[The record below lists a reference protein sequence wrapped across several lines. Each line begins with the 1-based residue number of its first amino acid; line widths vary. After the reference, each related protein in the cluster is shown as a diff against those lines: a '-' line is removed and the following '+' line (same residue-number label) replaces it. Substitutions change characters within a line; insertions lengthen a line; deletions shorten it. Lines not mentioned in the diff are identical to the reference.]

1 LKQAGTA
8 VGGDDA
14 ALLVKAIG
22 GNMAEMMKA
31 QQEMMFSGSSP
42 AKSKAEEELAGIL
55 WLEHDLKSQLY
66 DMQEAAYEA
75 KIASD
80 QLLVANETSAGVAN
94 MLGEMRREMHEFG
107 APFYRKVLQEKIDEI
122 VTQKKALL
130 AQIEAEKGREARK
143 KAEAVTPVKPT
154 APAKRD
160 GAGPWVAFAI
170 VVSCFVVI
178 ALVFFMIRKRSQTAN
193 NLH

>member
-1 LKQAGTA
+1 MQSRQGVLLVALVSSAFAGLVPHQQPLHPAFLATGSSLHTAQSQALTGARTGVHLKQAGTA

-107 APFYRKVLQEKIDEI
+107 APFYRKVL
-122 VTQKKALL
+122 
-130 AQIEAEKGREARK
+130 
-143 KAEAVTPVKPT
+143 
-154 APAKRD
+154 
-160 GAGPWVAFAI
+160 
-170 VVSCFVVI
+170 
-178 ALVFFMIRKRSQTAN
+178 
-193 NLH
+193 